1 MLFSTKGRFYYAGD
15 KMQKYTHIV
24 HGFEPIF
31 DKQSKI
37 LILGSLPSVKSR
49 EQGFYYGHPR
59 NRFWKVL
66 AAVTDMPVPNTVSE
80 KREFLT
86 AVHIAVWDVIQQCDI
101 IGSSD
106 ASIKNV
112 VPTDIQRVLDG
123 CDIKAVFANGS
134 TAAKL
139 YDKYQKPLTDREI
152 NTLPSTSP
160 ANAAYSLERLLQSW
174 KCLLGYL

>member
-1 MLFSTKGRFYYAGD
+1 MGEY
-15 KMQKYTHIV
+15 QHIV
-24 HGFEPIF
+24 HTFEPVF
-31 DKQSKI
+31 DEHSKI
-37 LILGSLPSVKSR
+37 LILGSLPSVRSR
-49 EQGFYYGHPR
+49 EQGFYYGHPQ

-66 AAVTDMPVPNTVSE
+66 AALTQKPVPQSIND
-80 KREFLT
+80 KKEFLL
-86 AVHIAVWDVIQQCDI
+86 AAHIAVWDVISECDI

>member
-1 MLFSTKGRFYYAGD
+1 MGEY
-15 KMQKYTHIV
+15 QHIV
-24 HGFEPIF
+24 HTFEPVF
-31 DKQSKI
+31 DEHSKI
-37 LILGSLPSVKSR
+37 LILGSLPSVRSR
-49 EQGFYYGHPR
+49 EQGFYYGHPQ
-59 NRFWKVL
+59 NRFWKVTAGVL
-66 AAVTDMPVPNTVSE
+66 DMPVPQDISA
-80 KREFLT
+80 KKGFLLSS
-86 AVHIAVWDVIQQCDI
+86 HIAVWDVISECDI